1 MPAFFWGSDMH
12 HVGFKPLDLAVKPQR
27 NRQPA
32 SVLTV
37 FGMAFVVSLLVG
49 ISIGLVVFRNI
60 GG

>member
-1 MPAFFWGSDMH
+1 MH

-32 SVLTV
+32 NVLTV
-37 FGMAFVVSLLVG
+37 FGMSFVVSLLVG